1 MTKLRSLVL
10 LSIVS
15 STAFAQTENQDWLDH
30 WLSQN
35 RITPASV
42 GELQAEPEA
51 RRSLTAAEASSA
63 ADRLWAARKTVLR
76 KSRAAEMKARVVEL
90 DGRKMPFWYK
100 VFGDKPENG
109 RSLFISMH
117 GGGGGPARMNDGQY
131 ENQKRLYQPAE
142 GVYLVPRAP
151 TNTWNLWHQAHI
163 DGFFDRL
170 ITNMVVFE
178 GVNPNKV
185 YFMGYS
191 AGGDGVYQLAPRM
204 ADRLAAAAM
213 MAGHP
218 NETTPDGLRNI
229 GFTLHMGGRDAAYKR
244 NQIARDWKEKL
255 AILRKND
262 PDGYAHEVIIHEQF
276 GHWMNRKDAVAVPW
290 MAKFQ
295 RNPFPKKVVWKQDD
309 VTHRRFYWLAVEG
322 ENRKPRAR
330 VVAKLNGNIATI
342 EEADL
347 KSIDLLFSDRFVNLD
362 KPICVFQ
369 KDKLLLK
376 RKLERTVATI
386 AESLMERDDPAAVVS
401 AKVTVGLDALVDSA
415 E

>member
-1 MTKLRSLVL
+1 MTNLRSLIL
-10 LSIVS
+10 LFIFG
-15 STAFAQTENQDWLDH
+15 STAFAQTAKQDWLDG

-35 RITPASV
+35 AITPATV
-42 GELQAEPEA
+42 GELRAAPEA
-51 RRSLTAAEASSA
+51 KRALTKTEAASA
-63 ADRLWAARKTVLR
+63 ADRLWAARKKVLR
-76 KSRAAEMKARVVEL
+76 DSRAAEMKARVVEL
-90 DGRKMPFWYK
+90 DGKKMPFWYK
-100 VFGDKPENG
+100 VFGDKPEGG

-117 GGGGGPARMNDGQY
+117 GGGGAPARVNDGQY

-178 GVNPNKV
+178 DVDPNKV

-255 AILRKND
+255 AKLREGD
-262 PDGYAHEVIIHEQF
+262 PDGYAHEVVIHEQF

-295 RNPFPKKVVWKQDD
+295 RNPFPKKIVWKQDD
-309 VTHRRFYWLAVEG
+309 VTHRRFYWLAAEG
-322 ENRKPRAR
+322 ENRKARSR
-330 VVAKLNGNIATI
+330 VVARVNGNIATI
-342 EEADL
+342 EESDL
-347 KSIDLLFSDRFVNLD
+347 KSIDLLFSDRFVDLD

-369 KDKLLLK
+369 NDKVLLK
-376 RKLERTVATI
+376 QKLDRTVATI
-386 AESLMERDDPAAVVS
+386 AESLLERDDPAAIVS
-401 AKVTVGLDALVDSA
+401 AKVTVGLATQA